1 MRVVVVPEFDDEWM
15 AFEERLHDA
24 ALHAASAAVH
34 EPDLRQSGVARSTEV
49 LVDDRRNV
57 GGQKRVQIELARDGN
72 GDRVV
77 VQLIYFSR
85 TSRRRSL

>member
-1 MRVVVVPEFDDEWM
+1 
-15 AFEERLHDA
+15 
-24 ALHAASAAVH
+24 
-34 EPDLRQSGVARSTEV
+34 
-49 LVDDRRNV
+49 
-57 GGQKRVQIELARDGN
+57 VQIELARDGN

>member
-34 EPDLRQSGVARSTEV
+34 EPDLRQSGVARSTMSPNSSGEV
-49 LVDDRRNV
+49 RRPC
-57 GGQKRVQIELARDGN
+57 ART
-72 GDRVV
+72 V
-77 VQLIYFSR
+77 
-85 TSRRRSL
+85 